1 MIMSVL
7 NTIIAVGD
15 FLWGMPMLIFLCV
28 VSVLYTYGNK
38 GFQFTHFR
46 YIMKHTFG
54 RIAQKEQA
62 SQKGISSFKA
72 MCMALC
78 NTLGVGNIAG
88 IALAIAMGGPGAVFW
103 VWIAGLLAMIIK
115 YGEITLGVK
124 YQETDPE
131 TGIYKGGIMYYIQK
145 GLSRRWHWIASAY
158 AVIYTIA
165 MVNAPAVQ
173 TNTIASSITAYL
185 DIPSLWIGVVLA
197 LLMVSVLVGG
207 VRRISDFAGVV
218 VPFMSLTYILMAVIV
233 LLMNIREIPQAF
245 GLIFKYA
252 VTDVSAVAG
261 GFGGA
266 TVALAA
272 RYGLA
277 RGFYSNGAGTG
288 DAPFAH
294 SSADVSHPAEQG
306 MWGISEVVV
315 DTVVCTCTALVILV
329 TGAWKTGETG
339 AALTAEAFSLSFRS
353 TMFGNIFISIII
365 LFFGFTT
372 ALACAYI
379 GEICFQYFTKNKI
392 ALQVY
397 RFIICFAAACA
408 TNPMLVE
415 RIDILWRVGDFNT
428 AVSIMLSLLTLVL
441 LRKDVCKETEEY
453 KSIIDKEGKVQ
464 KKES

>member
-1 MIMSVL
+1 MGEVKMSIL
-7 NTIIAVGD
+7 NTLIAIGD

-28 VSVLYTYGNK
+28 VSVLYTFGNR
-38 GFQFTHFR
+38 GFQFTHFG
-46 YIMKHTFG
+46 YIMKNTFG
-54 RIAQKEQA
+54 KIFAKRQI
-62 SQKGISSFKA
+62 SGRGISSFKA

-88 IALAIAMGGPGAVFW
+88 VALAIAMGGPGAVFW
-103 VWIAGLLAMIIK
+103 IWIAGLLAMIIK

-124 YQETDPE
+124 YREIDSN
-131 TGIYKGGIMYYIQK
+131 TGMYRGGIMWYIEK
-145 GLSRRWHWIASAY
+145 GLGKRWRWIAVAY
-158 AVIYTIA
+158 AAIYTVA

-173 TNTIASSITAYL
+173 INTIASSITAYL
-185 DIPSLWIGVVLA
+185 DIPSLLIGIVLA
-197 LLMVSVLVGG
+197 VLMVSVLIGG

-218 VPFMSLTYILMAVIV
+218 VPFMSLTYLIVALAVLV
-233 LLMNIREIPQAF
+233 MNADKIP
-245 GLIFKYA
+245 GVIGMIFQYA
-252 VTDVSAVAG
+252 VSDISAMAG

-294 SSADVSHPAEQG
+294 SSADVDHPSEQR
-306 MWGISEVVV
+306 MWGVGEVVV
-315 DTVVCTCTALVILV
+315 DVIVCTCTALVILV

-339 AALTAEAFSLSFRS
+339 AALTAKAISINFDSSV
-353 TMFGNIFISIII
+353 FGNLFISVII

-379 GEICFQYFTKNKI
+379 GELCLQYFTKRR
-392 ALQVY
+392 AVLQVY

-408 TNPMLVE
+408 TNPLLVE

-428 AVSIMLSLLTLVL
+428 AVSIMLSLLALVL
-441 LRKDVCKETEEY
+441 MRKDVYECTRGYKKFIKEEKLQE
-453 KSIIDKEGKVQ
+453 
-464 KKES
+464 